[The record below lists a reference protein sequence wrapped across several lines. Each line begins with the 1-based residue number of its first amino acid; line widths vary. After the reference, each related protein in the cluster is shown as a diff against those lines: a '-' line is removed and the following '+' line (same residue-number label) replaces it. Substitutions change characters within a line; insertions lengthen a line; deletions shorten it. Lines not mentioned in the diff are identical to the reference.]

1 MLMVLWGIC
10 YTLPCLLSQRI
21 KNIIKLL
28 FENSG
33 PPIGYCVAIP
43 KVSLA
48 KLDGKE
54 GAFSSTFGLP
64 DADQG
69 FCNME

>member
-10 YTLPCLLSQRI
+10 YTLPCLLNQRI

-33 PPIGYCVAIP
+33 PPIGYCVPIP
-43 KVSLA
+43 EFRLA
-48 KLDGKE
+48 KLDGE
-54 GAFSSTFGLP
+54 TRCIRFYTWSPT
-64 DADQG
+64 
-69 FCNME
+69 